1 MEAYI
6 LDGIRT
12 PIGRAHPEKGWL
24 KDIRS
29 DEMGVIVIKE
39 LLKRTNIDP
48 RDIDDVIIGC
58 ATQTGEQAMNV
69 ARYIAVMAGLPF
81 SIPAQTIN
89 RQCASGMS
97 AVHIGAMA
105 IISGYADIVIAGGI
119 ESMTH
124 LPEGSGA
131 DLNPK
136 RFDFIDPSSS
146 SMGLTAENLAK
157 LYGISRREQEEFALK
172 SHRKAVRAQ
181 EGAFL
186 EELVPV
192 KVGERVI
199 DRDQN
204 PRPYTDLDIMSVLP
218 PITTPEGTITS
229 ATSCFAG
236 DGACALILISGRK
249 AEKLGLKPLAKI
261 EDMSWVGVDPKL
273 MGLGALEA
281 ARKILKKRGLK
292 PDDIDLWEINE
303 SFAVVPIVVMR
314 ELGIPEERV
323 NPNGGALAL
332 GHPMGAT
339 GARLVLTLAKEMRR
353 RGSRYGIA
361 TMCVGMG
368 QGTATLL
375 RT

>member
-261 EDMSWVGVDPKL
+261 EDMSRVGVDPKF

-292 PDDIDLWEINE
+292 PDDIALWEINE

-339 GARLVLTLAKEMRR
+339 GARLVLTLAK
-353 RGSRYGIA
+353 
-361 TMCVGMG
+361 
-368 QGTATLL
+368 
-375 RT
+375 